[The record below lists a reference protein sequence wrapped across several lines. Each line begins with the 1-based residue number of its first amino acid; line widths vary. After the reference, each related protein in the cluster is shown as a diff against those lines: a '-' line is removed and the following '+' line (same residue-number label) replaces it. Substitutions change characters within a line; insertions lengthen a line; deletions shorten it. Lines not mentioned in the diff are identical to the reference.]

1 MNKKDFGYNT
11 DCCCLTDRE
20 INQILMK
27 ENQALKE
34 RWQKLK
40 EFIITNKNSMFLN
53 DMPTTRMYLTK
64 VLDKMQE
71 LEDRQ

>member
-27 ENQALKE
+27 ENQALKD

-40 EFIITNKNSMFLN
+40 EYLLNTIKEKDNSLKYYKLF
-53 DMPTTRMYLTK
+53 
-64 VLDKMQE
+64 
-71 LEDRQ
+71 

>member
-20 INQILMK
+20 ISQILMK
-27 ENQALKE
+27 ENQLLKD

-40 EFIITNKNSMFLN
+40 EYICTLKEYNIEEANIAWKITKKIL
-53 DMPTTRMYLTK
+53 
-64 VLDKMQE
+64 E
-71 LEDRQ
+71 LEKD